1 MPKRRRDP
9 STGWQR
15 DDQGVR
21 AMQYVEEIRSGHS
34 DPSLL
39 ESLFQAAQQENRVPD
54 FAAALA
60 SCRQEAPHNLLYG
73 AWHHRL
79 QQAAEQPEVT
89 NVNWKLAVPLAVVA
103 GLSLWVLSL
112 PELDLNFADGMP
124 YVAQVWA
131 PLVGVFI
138 IGFLTLTAKS
148 HLHRAVAVL
157 IGLLAFGAYA
167 MLFSILPND
176 RNYQTLAAVHVPLLA
191 WIGVG
196 IVVLGQGSDHR
207 DRFGFLIKS
216 IEVLVRCGIYAAG
229 GGVFVA
235 LTYALFQ
242 SIDVRI
248 PPSVER
254 LLFPGGIGVILL
266 LATASTYDPH
276 LKPLAQN
283 FRSGL
288 SKVVSTLMRLLLPL
302 TLLVLLIFS
311 FFILQPDN
319 FWIPF
324 NNRDALITYNAV
336 LFAVVFL
343 ILGAVPVGARDLPRR
358 IQSILRKGAVA
369 VATLTVLVSLY
380 AMSATLYRTYLG
392 TITMN
397 RMAVIGW
404 NTINIG
410 ILVLLVYRILRSGP
424 DGWVYAAQ
432 SAFGSGMNAYV
443 VWSVFVVLSV
453 PFIFGH
459 GLAMGWSRPAQ
470 PASVPVAT
478 PDTPATTVP
487 DATPAVSQAANPTAR
502 SQVVPT
508 ATPGSLSQLP
518 AGCPPACSSAGLAGA
533 YLPEVDWR
541 EADVSGA
548 DLRGADLQGAD
559 LRGANLRGADL
570 RGADLRSARLEGAS
584 LQASRIDR
592 ATRLDD
598 KWRWTW
604 QLLNQSVQGRDL
616 SAQRL
621 DLSRADLSGAD
632 LRGVRLAFSSL
643 AEANLSGADLR
654 GADLN
659 NVSLHGV
666 LLDENTQ
673 LDAKWR
679 LVWDI
684 LEHGGAGRDLAGADL
699 SQADLSQ
706 ADLGQADLRR
716 AVLTETNLSGASLYG
731 ADLRGAVL
739 SAPDPHSGPPHVAVL
754 EQADL
759 AGVKLDETTQ
769 IEEKWRRVWQVVNYG
784 ARGGDLS
791 GTGLSGADLHEIDLS
806 GASLVGARLD
816 GANLREADLRGADL
830 NGATLRGADLT
841 EARLAEANFYE
852 AQLSGARLPA
862 DLAGANL
869 RKANLNGADLWGYN
883 LSGLNLS
890 RAELRG
896 ANLAQADLHQADLSE
911 AHLEG
916 AYLWL
921 ADLSGANLRGVYLD
935 DAYLWGASLDGVDLT
950 GAEISRTVMPDG
962 TLRE

>member
-1 MPKRRRDP
+1 
-9 STGWQR
+9 
-15 DDQGVR
+15 
-21 AMQYVEEIRSGHS
+21 MQYVEEIRSGHS
-34 DPSLL
+34 NPGLL
-39 ESLFQAAQQENRVPD
+39 ESLFQTAQQENQVSE
-54 FAAALA
+54 FAAALS
-60 SCRQEAPHNLLYG
+60 SCQQEAPHNLLYS
-73 AWHHRL
+73 AWHYRL
-79 QQAAEQPEVT
+79 QQAEDQAEVR
-89 NVNWKLAVPLAVVA
+89 NVNWKLAVPLALMA
-103 GLSLWVLSL
+103 GLVLWALSL

-131 PLVGVFI
+131 PLVGAFI

-148 HLHRAVAVL
+148 HLRRAATVL

-167 MLFSILPND
+167 MLFSILPSD
-176 RNYQTLAAVHVPLLA
+176 RNYQTLAAVHVPLLT

-196 IVVLGQGSDHR
+196 IVVLGRGSDQR
-207 DRFGFLIKS
+207 DRFSFLIKS

-242 SIDVRI
+242 TIDVRI

-254 LLFPGGIGVILL
+254 LLFPGGIGAILL
-266 LATASTYDPH
+266 LATASTYDPR
-276 LKPLAQN
+276 LRPLAQN

-302 TLLVLLIFS
+302 TLLVLVIFS

-343 ILGAVPVGARDLPRR
+343 ILGAVPVGARDLPRG
-358 IQSILRKGAVA
+358 IQSILRKGVVA
-369 VATLTVLVSLY
+369 VAILTVLVSLY

-410 ILVLLVYRILRSGP
+410 ILIVLVYRTLRSGP

-432 SAFGSGMNAYV
+432 SAFGSGMNAYI

-453 PFIFGH
+453 PFIFGP
-459 GLAMGWSRPAQ
+459 GLATGWTRPAG
-470 PASVPVAT
+470 PAPAPSQTSGA
-478 PDTPATTVP
+478 PATAVP
-487 DATPAVSQAANPTAR
+487 SAPPAVSQAENPALR
-502 SQVVPT
+502 GQVMPT
-508 ATPGSLSQLP
+508 ATPERRTELP

-541 EADVSGA
+541 GADLSGA
-548 DLRGADLQGAD
+548 DLRGADLQAAD
-559 LRGANLRGADL
+559 LRRANLRGADL
-570 RGADLRSARLEGAS
+570 RGADLRSARLEHAS

-604 QLLNQSVQGRDL
+604 QILNERVQGRDL
-616 SAQRL
+616 SAQSL
-621 DLSRADLSGAD
+621 DLSQADLSGAD
-632 LRGVRLAFSSL
+632 LRGARLAFSSL

-659 NVSLHGV
+659 NVSLHGA
-666 LLDENTQ
+666 LLDEGTQ

-684 LEHGGAGRDLAGADL
+684 LEHGGAGRDLTGVDLSGADL

-706 ADLGQADLRR
+706 ADLSQ

-731 ADLRGAVL
+731 ADLRGAIL
-739 SAPDPHSGPPHVAVL
+739 SAPDPHGGQPHVAVL
-754 EQADL
+754 GQADL
-759 AGVKLDETTQ
+759 AGVKLDDTTQ
-769 IEEKWRRVWQVVNYG
+769 IEEKWRRVWEVVNHG
-784 ARGGDLS
+784 AGGQDLS
-791 GTGLSGADLHEIDLS
+791 GADLSGADLHEIDLS
-806 GASLVGARLD
+806 GASLVGTRLD
-816 GANLREADLRGADL
+816 GANLRGADLSAADL
-830 NGATLRGADLT
+830 NGASLRNADLT
-841 EARLAEANFYE
+841 DARLAGANFYE
-852 AQLSGARLPA
+852 AQLAGAHLPA

-896 ANLAQADLHQADLSE
+896 ANLAQTDLHQADLSE

-921 ADLSGANLRGVYLD
+921 ADLGGANLRGVYLD

-950 GAEISRTVMPDG
+950 GAEMSRTVMPDG